1 MNPKKPF
8 HIFLKTAFAEK
19 KAHNIGEMLKM
30 RNREF
35 PPYKTELRNLNCS
48 WLTSSHS
55 KRSSNL
61 IGVRPLEPKP
71 LKISTDCSA

>member
-30 RNREF
+30 RNGEF
-35 PPYKTELRNLNCS
+35 PPCKT
-48 WLTSSHS
+48 
-55 KRSSNL
+55 
-61 IGVRPLEPKP
+61 
-71 LKISTDCSA
+71 